1 MNNIKR
7 QIVDK
12 NTILWYNSI
21 VSNQLKLT
29 INPSKYTGLIYY
41 IIQKDGVFII

>member
-29 INPSKYTGLIYY
+29 INPSKYRGLTYY
-41 IIQKDGVFII
+41 IIQKDGVFVI